1 MYERL
6 LPKKFQ
12 RWAGMSTYCAL
23 PMGEAGT
30 LSGSRC
36 WCTKSRV
43 HPRAAGEPLCGC
55 GAAVLQRH
63 THTHTHQPHRAQP
76 SQRQSSS
83 TSHTSKFLVCEYSP
97 KSPDNSI
104 NTTRQQQPTNKPH
117 DKRQTASPRSTKK
130 TTAKMVNTYAPLPL
144 VP

>member
-23 PMGEAGT
+23 PMGEAVGRFPGPGAGALKAGST
-30 LSGSRC
+30 HALQGSRC
-36 WCTKSRV
+36 V
-43 HPRAAGEPLCGC
+43 
-55 GAAVLQRH
+55 AAVLRCCSA